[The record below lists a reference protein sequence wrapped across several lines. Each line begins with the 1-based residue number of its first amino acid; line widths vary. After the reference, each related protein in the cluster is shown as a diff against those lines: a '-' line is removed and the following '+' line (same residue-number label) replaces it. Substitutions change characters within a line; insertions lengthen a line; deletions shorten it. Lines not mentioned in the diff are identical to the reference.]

1 MQLILNYGD
10 VIRRVGIGKY
20 TKKYE
25 FYRKCTTRWVKDT
38 SMNEIGDISCV
49 KSVMTV
55 TPVLKK
61 RRDKWDEN
69 RIITIF
75 DNVV

>member
-1 MQLILNYGD
+1 MH
-10 VIRRVGIGKY
+10 
-20 TKKYE
+20 
-25 FYRKCTTRWVKDT
+25 
-38 SMNEIGDISCV
+38 EIEDSSCV